1 MEILINNKVPSAIN
15 QAIDD
20 ITKGMA
26 FGLGPQLAFDGTA
39 GTYMLRD
46 HERGTRAIFKP
57 IDEEAYAPNNPR
69 GYVGEFGQTTFRSGV
84 LSGEGVIRE
93 VASFLMDHKHFSCV
107 PPTIFAEMMHPSFNL
122 SSQEMDSTGFE
133 NTSSQYTSV
142 ISSLVEPNL
151 SGKSSEGTAASSEIK
166 DCSNAKRGM
175 KYGSLQYFV
184 KADDMAS
191 NY

>member
-1 MEILINNKVPSAIN
+1 MEILINNKVPTAIN

-20 ITKGMA
+20 ILKGMA
-26 FGLGPQLAFDGTA
+26 IGLGPQLAFDGTA

-46 HERGTRAIFKP
+46 HERNTRAIFKP

-93 VASFLMDHKHFSCV
+93 VASFLLDHKHFSCV
-107 PPTIFAEMMHPSFNL
+107 PPTIFAEMMHPSFNY

-133 NTSSQYTSV
+133 STSSQYRSV

-151 SGKSSEGTAASSEIK
+151 SGKSSEGTAVSSEVK
-166 DCSNAKRGM
+166 DSPITKLGV

-184 KADDMAS
+184 RADDMAS
-191 NY
+191 NF